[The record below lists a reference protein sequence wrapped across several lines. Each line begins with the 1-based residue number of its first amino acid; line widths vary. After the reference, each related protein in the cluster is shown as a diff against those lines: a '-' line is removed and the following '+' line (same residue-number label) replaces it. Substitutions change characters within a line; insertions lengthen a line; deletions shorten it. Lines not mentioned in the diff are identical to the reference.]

1 MIEQRRIRPHRQ
13 MSTEVAVTKVLT
25 FDMQHEYTELT
36 VGRAND
42 YFIKDHTQT
51 CKMLRLSFEWGL
63 KYY

>member
-1 MIEQRRIRPHRQ
+1 

-42 YFIKDHTQT
+42 FFIKDHTQ
-51 CKMLRLSFEWGL
+51 MLRLSFEWGL

>member
-1 MIEQRRIRPHRQ
+1 

-42 YFIKDHTQT
+42 YFIKDKFDTTLIILLSMHFEI
-51 CKMLRLSFEWGL
+51 LR
-63 KYY
+63 